1 MIFSIGKLHSP
12 GRKWYSIW
20 STVFISFAW
29 SHAIILVSGLVIS
42 RDKNRGENQRGK
54 IRSEDKAKE
63 SLQIAVAVG
72 KIKPNI

>member
-12 GRKWYSIW
+12 GGKWYSIW

-29 SHAIILVSGLVIS
+29 SHAIILVSGLVFS
-42 RDKNRGENQRGK
+42 RDKNRGKNQRGK
-54 IRSEDKAKE
+54 IRSEDNAKE
-63 SLQIAVAVG
+63 TLQIAVAVG